1 MSEANTVATQP
12 GLSQL
17 DVIAGLAPILPR
29 WAQGTRTLGM
39 ELRPVAVAG
48 RSQTIALR
56 GRAVLPIAP
65 RTPGQPAVA
74 PSERATPVASSKP
87 APPPV
92 HGGRLR
98 PGLDVEIAKFWA
110 RHAERHAEKVL
121 GGPKGGVGNRSPT
134 LMPIASES
142 KPQAQRNV
150 HQGLAGGAA
159 QPPPTALL
167 VLAANL
173 AAVAEPG
180 AKRNPRN
187 REITQPLPTRSSR
200 APGGPGLGR

>member
-1 MSEANTVATQP
+1 MSATNAVATQP
-12 GLSQL
+12 SLSQL
-17 DVIAGLAPILPR
+17 DVIAGLAPILPHR
-29 WAQGTRTLGM
+29 AQGTRTLGM
-39 ELRPVAVAG
+39 ELRPAAVAG
-48 RSQTIALR
+48 RIQTIALR

-65 RTPGQPAVA
+65 RISGQPAAA
-74 PSERATPVASSKP
+74 PTDRATPVASSRP
-87 APPPV
+87 APPLV
-92 HGGRLR
+92 HRGRFR
-98 PGLDVEIAKFWA
+98 PGLDVQIAQFWA
-110 RHAERHAEKVL
+110 RHAQRHAEKAL
-121 GGPKGGVGNRSPT
+121 GGPKVAVDSGNPT
-134 LMPIASES
+134 TVPIASES

-150 HQGLAGGAA
+150 GQGLAGGAA

-187 REITQPLPTRSSR
+187 REITQPLPTLSSR